1 IAVMAHMGSF
11 IPAESARIGLIDRV
25 FTRIGARDELA
36 RGQSTFMVEMVE
48 TANILRHATDRSLI
62 ILDEVGRGTS
72 TYDGL
77 SIAWSVVEFL
87 QGQEHAQPR
96 VFFATHY
103 HELTQLADLLPGIVN
118 LSMGVEEGEHGVV
131 FLHKIVEAPSDRSYG
146 IEVARLAGVPAAVL
160 RRSEELLA
168 KFEEKGA
175 EKNEEIKNSQQ
186 NQLTLFDVRQEAIL
200 EELSACDPNNMTPLA
215 ALELVCRLREESRKV
230 LGFK

>member
-1 IAVMAHMGSF
+1 
-11 IPAESARIGLIDRV
+11 
-25 FTRIGARDELA
+25 
-36 RGQSTFMVEMVE
+36 MVEMVE

-200 EELSACDPNNMTPLA
+200 EELSVCDPNNMTPLA